1 MRTTLALGIVFALS
15 VLTASA
21 QTVFKP
27 PGTNSTQNVN
37 LAWTPPTNAPAGFR
51 LYYGTAPDTYTGML
65 TLPPTPSATV
75 SNLLADATWYFRVT
89 AISALGKESK
99 PSNEVRLDSA
109 PAPTA
114 ARVVSVSVTIE
125 TTTTVPVP

>member
-1 MRTTLALGIVFALS
+1 MKTLATIAFLLASFV
-15 VLTASA
+15 ASA

-37 LAWTPPTNAPAGFR
+37 LAWSAPSNAPSAYR
-51 LYYGTAPDTYTGML
+51 LYYGTAADTYTGML
-65 TLPPTPSATV
+65 TLTATPSATV
-75 SNLLADATWYFRVT
+75 SNLLADATWFFRVT
-89 AISALGKESK
+89 AINALGKESK
-99 PSNEVRLDSA
+99 PSNEVRLDAA